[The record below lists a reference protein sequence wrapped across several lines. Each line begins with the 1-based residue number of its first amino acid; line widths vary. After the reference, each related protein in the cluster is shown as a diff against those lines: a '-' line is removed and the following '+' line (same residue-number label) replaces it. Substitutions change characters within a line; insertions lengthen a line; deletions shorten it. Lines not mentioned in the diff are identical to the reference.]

1 MENGSVLY
9 TPFYTM
15 LFTIPYESFLILST
29 AAEYLFVGL
38 YLTAPYR

>member
-1 MENGSVLY
+1 MLNTL
-9 TPFYTM
+9 FYTM

-29 AAEYLFVGL
+29 AVEYLSVGL

>member
-9 TPFYTM
+9 TLFYTM
-15 LFTIPYESFLILST
+15 LFTIPYESVLILST